1 VSSQNTDLFW
11 ALRGGGGGT
20 WGVVTSVTVLAF
32 KYPPIVTF
40 SLSGGAPFG
49 NESYWEEVKHFH
61 AFLLN
66 LNDAGG
72 NMYYWLL
79 PDLKDA
85 QLGHVSAM
93 IASGGFGN
101 VSSKATVVR
110 LMGPFVKELEAITGL
125 PFNYTSILS
134 RKASTMYTAT
144 NDRPDEVGR
153 RGILGSRIMTR
164 DFLKSARG
172 PGKVTDALCSMRTYP
187 DETVE
192 GQNAIQGLVVVQL

>member
-11 ALRGGGGGT
+11 VLRGGGGGT
-20 WGVVTSVTVLAF
+20 CGVVTSVTVRAF
-32 KYPPIVTF
+32 KDPPIVTF

-49 NESYWEEVKHFH
+49 NESYWEAVKHFH
-61 AFLLN
+61 AFLPN
-66 LNDAGG
+66 LNDAAG

-101 VSSKATVVR
+101 VSSKATINT

-125 PFNYTSILS
+125 SFNYTSTLS

-144 NDRPDEVGR
+144 KPPPPDEVGR
-153 RGILGSRIMTR
+153 
-164 DFLKSARG
+164 
-172 PGKVTDALCSMRTYP
+172 
-187 DETVE
+187 
-192 GQNAIQGLVVVQL
+192 